1 MVWWT
6 CSYVHVRVVR
16 SGKIEH
22 QESRLV
28 LIMCNL
34 GTWSNLLFEETL
46 QYATLPSKSQT
57 SALCVCVGQMSLN
70 RFERPVGKQKLPQL
84 LSLKTRRWYRNW
96 APWRNM
102 RYYMIIEESK
112 VLKAQIDTWLCQG
125 SPFVSFEQSDHI
137 LTGLHLTLCIWF
149 HIVANPKLTPVKA
162 KEYTCAKWCG
172 SHIC

>member
-57 SALCVCVGQMSLN
+57 SPLCVCWSNESQSL
-70 RFERPVGKQKLPQL
+70 R
-84 LSLKTRRWYRNW
+84 KTRGKAEAAATPLLKDMALVSELGPLKKYEILYDYRG
-96 APWRNM
+96 
-102 RYYMIIEESK
+102 IK
-112 VLKAQIDTWLCQG
+112 GLKAQIDTWLCQG